1 MKCLC
6 PRCSEQPA
14 PTYTEAWRRE
24 CEARYVLGMGKDQ
37 RRSYYACVGK
47 FRGLPA
53 SRQLIADVE
62 AEYAHQRERNQSGS
76 VQRDA
81 RHR

>member
-6 PRCSEQPA
+6 PRCSDQPA
-14 PTYTEAWRRE
+14 PTYTEAWRKE

-37 RRSYYACVGK
+37 RRSYYAGVSK

-53 SRQLIADVE
+53 MRELIADVE
-62 AEYAHQRERNQSGS
+62 KEYESRIHHPRRSGEHEEF
-76 VQRDA
+76 A
-81 RHR
+81 